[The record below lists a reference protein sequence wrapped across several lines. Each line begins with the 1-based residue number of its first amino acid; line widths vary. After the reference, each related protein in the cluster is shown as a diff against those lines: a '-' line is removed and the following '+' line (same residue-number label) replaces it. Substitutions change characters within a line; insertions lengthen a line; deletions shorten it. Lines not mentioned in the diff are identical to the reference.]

1 MANVSLCISGV
12 PLPFYFAQRADR
24 VGVPFDL
31 QLLSSGNRYLIR
43 SDDVIETVYNDRGE
57 IIKTKERRLFMLN
70 DVLMCATA
78 SSR

>member
-1 MANVSLCISGV
+1 MYAGSPPSLLLRVNPEVVTVLVSSLNT
-12 PLPFYFAQRADR
+12 
-24 VGVPFDL
+24 

>member
-1 MANVSLCISGV
+1 MGT
-12 PLPFYFAQRADR
+12 Q
-24 VGVPFDL
+24 VGDLGDVLLNL
-31 QLLSSGNRYLIR
+31 QLLSSGNRYLVR

-57 IIKTKERRLFMLN
+57 IVKTKQRRIFMLN

>member
-1 MANVSLCISGV
+1 MGDRIGV
-12 PLPFYFAQRADR
+12 LLN
-24 VGVPFDL
+24 L

-57 IIKTKERRLFMLN
+57 IVKTKQRRIFMLN